1 MCAQPNSPNVTKQVS
16 IAPTSTSQASKNQ
29 SMNRNQ
35 KRNKHSRGEK
45 RNSTPQ
51 QSGSAQKPNNES
63 RNAKRARWAK
73 KMRPQ
78 QKPVVHKS
86 PEHEYIS
93 ACCLVPAR
101 KPRAGAKEA
110 AKDPES
116 GRIKDKVKGLGHWR
130 CGQCGKV
137 CKVTPRKPEPKVTAL
152 YVGNMAN
159 NTVPCV
165 VLPATLHTPTIFVP
179 PALETLVV
187 AASFPVAPPGV
198 IARIVTFDGPDMG
211 RGTEVIVEKPKAEV
225 V

>member
-1 MCAQPNSPNVTKQVS
+1 MCAQPNSPPVTS
-16 IAPTSTSQASKNQ
+16 NQ
-29 SMNRNQ
+29 SNEKLSVNQNSNRS
-35 KRNKHSRGEK
+35 KNKHSRGEK

-78 QKPVVHKS
+78 QKPVVHKG

-101 KPRAGAKEA
+101 KPRAGAKVDVR
-110 AKDPES
+110 DPET
-116 GRIKDKVKGLGHWR
+116 GRTKSQPKGLGHWR

-137 CKVTPRKPEPKVTAL
+137 CKVTPRKPEARPT
-152 YVGNMAN
+152 GNMAN
-159 NTVPCV
+159 LSCPDIIYPAKLQTP
-165 VLPATLHTPTIFVP
+165 VLVDNITLKST
-179 PALETLVV
+179 
-187 AASFPVAPPGV
+187 FPIAPPGV
-198 IARIVTFDGPDMG
+198 IARIVTFGGPDMG
-211 RGTEVIVEKPKAEV
+211 RGTGVTVEEPKAEV